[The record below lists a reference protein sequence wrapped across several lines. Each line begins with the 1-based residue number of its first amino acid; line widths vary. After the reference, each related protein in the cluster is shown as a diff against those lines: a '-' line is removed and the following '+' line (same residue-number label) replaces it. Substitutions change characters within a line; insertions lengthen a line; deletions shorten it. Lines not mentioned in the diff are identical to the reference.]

1 MRAQFPSFTVPGGAG
16 GPDKCRRDLGY
27 LIDAIIKD
35 IKGGG
40 NSNTVAFISAYFS
53 NGVPISNGLV
63 GEETQS
69 IYAFNRLRDLCKLA
83 VVNQLASKD
92 VTILVDK
99 VSATNGG
106 ANPNTNTNLNPNNC
120 SDVRS
125 AIDTLVAIVTG
136 PLTNGSIA
144 SLPYPNPGAW
154 NIGSATNKLIVSRT
168 SGTSKFESGL
178 FELILGDYF
187 ISAQTGIVAKITKLN
202 PYRDP
207 ATNQIVSRLE
217 INSGSTFF
225 GLLYERLPLP
235 QNPNAIVDDVS
246 KTVIG
251 ASKIDNYVQFVNQN
265 FPLSEYAQNV
275 NLVYDNQTGSW
286 VAGDYI
292 RNTKIN
298 YVNAVP
304 PVNNRAYDAKKLI
317 QLNKTAIINKVIL
330 DITTTYPDFDF
341 PNNTDTICRRDLGY
355 IIDAVCND
363 LVSGG
368 NANMYVATKAYFEGS
383 GAGSLSGEIIQSV
396 YAFNQARDY
405 MKQAVTNTLSISG
418 AQQDLTIIADAS
430 PTSGSP
436 SNTNPTSC
444 ANIRSNIDT
453 LIAILTSCLNAS
465 PNPSLTPIAN
475 LTVTDGAFTVGE
487 TVRTRKILYKNKSK
501 GTFFPD
507 FRVTGQTSGAY
518 AEIGRAHV

>member
-1 MRAQFPSFTVPGGAG
+1 MCSSDLEFEQVPVKRIQLTNISGIFPEINQQVRGITTNAVATVVTSSTGYIDVINVVGSFQINETLIASATGLNATITSVTTLVKKSIFQFNEQITNLTKKTAVIEEINLCSTLPKYPTQVSAWNNLTAQTAHRFYDGSNLILANRAYIIETAYQDMRVQFPSFTVPGGAG

-53 NGVPISNGLV
+53 NGAPISNGLL
-63 GEETQS
+63 GEEAQS

-83 VVNQLASKD
+83 VVNQLSSKD
-92 VTILVDK
+92 VDILVDK
-99 VSATNGG
+99 VSTTNGG

-136 PLTNGSIA
+136 PLTNGSIT

-217 INSGSTFF
+217 INAGSTFF

-235 QNPNAIVDDVS
+235 Q
-246 KTVIG
+246 
-251 ASKIDNYVQFVNQN
+251 
-265 FPLSEYAQNV
+265 
-275 NLVYDNQTGSW
+275 
-286 VAGDYI
+286 
-292 RNTKIN
+292 
-298 YVNAVP
+298 
-304 PVNNRAYDAKKLI
+304 
-317 QLNKTAIINKVIL
+317 
-330 DITTTYPDFDF
+330 
-341 PNNTDTICRRDLGY
+341 
-355 IIDAVCND
+355 
-363 LVSGG
+363 
-368 NANMYVATKAYFEGS
+368 
-383 GAGSLSGEIIQSV
+383 
-396 YAFNQARDY
+396 
-405 MKQAVTNTLSISG
+405 
-418 AQQDLTIIADAS
+418 
-430 PTSGSP
+430 
-436 SNTNPTSC
+436 
-444 ANIRSNIDT
+444 
-453 LIAILTSCLNAS
+453 
-465 PNPSLTPIAN
+465 
-475 LTVTDGAFTVGE
+475 
-487 TVRTRKILYKNKSK
+487 
-501 GTFFPD
+501 
-507 FRVTGQTSGAY
+507 
-518 AEIGRAHV
+518 IGRAHV